1 MVAAL
6 PKDVRFAMSVH
17 EPATLLTDYLL
28 AALAGWLAWRLR
40 GPTPVANQ
48 AVCWWRRTLGLTA
61 LSALVG
67 GSYHGFAPNFP
78 APVAGVW
85 WITTLLIICLL
96 SAAMAMSLV
105 HELVPPARQRPW
117 IGVIAFKLAAFGGAA
132 ITHPV
137 FVVAIFDY
145 GLTMLTWGTVAL
157 IVRRSWSGW
166 MLAAIALSVVAAL
179 VQQMRWAP
187 SLHFNHNDLYHVIQA
202 LALVCFYAAGAKFSG
217 PAPSI
222 TPAGP

>member
-40 GPTPVANQ
+40 AQTLATND
-48 AVCWWRRTLGLTA
+48 AARWWSRSLGLTA
-61 LSALVG
+61 LSALIG

-78 APVAGVW
+78 DPVADAW
-85 WITTLLIICLL
+85 WTATLLSLCLV
-96 SAAMAMSLV
+96 SAAMALTLL
-105 HELVPPARQRPW
+105 HELVPVGRQRPW
-117 IGVIAFKLAAFGGAA
+117 IGVVAFKLAAFGSAA
-132 ITHPV
+132 MTHPA
-137 FVVAIFDY
+137 FVVAVIDY
-145 GLTMLTWGTVAL
+145 GLTMLAWATAAL
-157 IVRRSWSGW
+157 VVRRAWSGR

-179 VQQMRWAP
+179 VQQLRWAP

-202 LALVCFYAAGAKFSG
+202 LALVGFYQAGRRFSSGAA
-217 PAPSI
+217 I